1 MLEVS
6 HFKHP
11 EPSLFIFIP
20 GNAWEG
26 ISQSDAFSNFA
37 QESLKEQQ
45 KAAEDLLCL
54 EIKHLRGVSWQQ
66 GFSNQN
72 IYNLPFIHHLPS
84 GRTPKLFPG
93 SRNHHQPPSARVG
106 RGKIPFFRCFPT
118 QSQLLGGFFPTD
130 GEKMLCFG
138 FSFLFYQSIN
148 LSQEINLILFNLA

>member
-1 MLEVS
+1 MQFLHFLQLFLIFVSPHGYPSRPSLSQPADIASGKQTPNLAQVLEVS

-26 ISQSDAFSNFA
+26 ISHSDAFSNFA

-45 KAAEDLLCL
+45 KPAEDLLCL

-93 SRNHHQPPSARVG
+93 SRNHHQPPLSLCWE
-106 RGKIPFFRCFPT
+106 GKNPIF
-118 QSQLLGGFFPTD
+118 
-130 GEKMLCFG
+130 
-138 FSFLFYQSIN
+138 
-148 LSQEINLILFNLA
+148 